1 MIDGARRPG
10 GAAWYPFAAGAIVG
24 AIALAAITAVPV
36 GGFWDD
42 GVYLISAKS
51 LATGMGYR
59 FLHLPGAPAAVH
71 YPPGWPALLAVIWK
85 LWPAFPDNVVAL
97 RMVNPLLLAVGAAL
111 ACSYGVRRL
120 GVPPLA
126 ALATAVTFAA
136 ALPVIVIT
144 GALFSEPF
152 FFVMLIAALVLAD
165 RAVDRGGWRLAL
177 AAGAALGAATL
188 VRSAGIVL
196 VPAVALALLFARRRR
211 EAVVAVATAAAVL
224 APWQLWIAR
233 HARDLAIPYRGN
245 YGPYLDWVLGMY
257 RDRGPA
263 FALVIARMNVLALMR
278 SFGIALF
285 PFGPRETRPLLV
297 TLVLVVSAV
306 AVIRARRRAASAVL
320 FVFFYCAMVL
330 AWPYTPDRFMWAIWP
345 LLGMFLASGAAEC
358 WRIAA
363 ERGAAR
369 SVRATAAF
377 ACTIG
382 VWAIGGHAAY
392 SVRGASRH
400 WWDSAARSNVDA
412 LLPVVDWINANT
424 RPDDVIAVD
433 GEPFI
438 YLHTGR
444 TVVPVEELSPEDY
457 FGGTPVERAATD
469 LRELITTGRPRYVIF
484 SAAAGERDAAPLL
497 DGRNGTPK
505 LEWISAIPGG
515 GSAYRVVPAP

>member
-1 MIDGARRPG
+1 VIDGARRVR
-10 GAAWYPFAAGAIVG
+10 GAAWYPLAAGAIVG

-59 FLHLPGAPAAVH
+59 FLHLPGAPFAVH

-97 RMVNPLLLAVGAAL
+97 RMVNPLLLAAGAAL
-111 ACSYGVRRL
+111 ACRYGTRRL

-126 ALATAVTFAA
+126 AAVVAVVFAA

-152 FFVMLIAALVLAD
+152 FFVMLMAALMLSD
-165 RAVDRGGWRLAL
+165 RAVDRGGWRMAL
-177 AAGAALGAATL
+177 AAGAAAGAVAL

-196 VPAVALALLFARRRR
+196 VPAVAIALFSARRRR
-211 EAVVAVATAAAVL
+211 EAALAVGAAAVVI
-224 APWQLWIAR
+224 APWQFWIMR
-233 HARDLAIPYRGN
+233 HAHDLATPYRGN

-263 FALVIARMNVLALMR
+263 LVLVIARMNLLALMR

-285 PFGPRETRPLLV
+285 PFGPREIRPLLV

-306 AVIRARRRAASAVL
+306 AVIRARRRAATALL
-320 FVFFYCAMVL
+320 FIFFYCAMVF

-345 LLGMFLASGAAEC
+345 LLGMFLASGAVEC
-358 WRIAA
+358 WRIVADHA
-363 ERGAAR
+363 AAR

-377 ACTIG
+377 ACAVGI
-382 VWAIGGHAAY
+382 WAIGGHAAY
-392 SVRGASRH
+392 SVRGAARH

-412 LLPVVDWINANT
+412 LLPVADWINANT
-424 RPDDVIAVD
+424 KPGDVVAVD

-444 TVVPVEELSPEDY
+444 TVVPVEQLSPEDY
-457 FGGTPVERAATD
+457 FAGTPIERAAAD
-469 LRELITTGRPRYVIF
+469 LRALITAGRPRYLIF
-484 SAAAGERDAAPLL
+484 SAGAGERDAAPLL
-497 DGRNGTPK
+497 DGKHGTPK
-505 LEWISAIPGG
+505 LEWIAAIPGG
-515 GSAYRVVPAP
+515 GSAYRVVLAQ